1 MNYDPIPECVC
12 GGTGTIREERGGM
25 LGEMYPCGAC
35 IARYDANHCYYCDKR
50 HKGKT
55 YPVPSSEQRCCAEC
69 AHKAKRSFAAAKE
82 SALESLSVIEDQL
95 RELSEVA
102 TGDE

>member
-12 GGTGTIREERGGM
+12 GGTCRVPFSEEYPLSM
-25 LGEMYPCGAC
+25 IPCGAC

-55 YPVPSSEQRCCAEC
+55 YPVPNNGQRCCAEC
-69 AHKAKRSFAAAKE
+69 APKSMASFVD
-82 SALESLSVIEDQL
+82 SLNSLRRTLEAQEARL
-95 RELSEVA
+95 RELAEFAPEV
-102 TGDE
+102 D